1 MESNILSSIWRVT
14 IFLWITREDESS
26 IWRVKIILWIIRED
40 EEGAEELK
48 LDEEPPKRDEEVNQ
62 QKLQQQGQA
71 L

>member
-1 MESNILSSIWRVT
+1 MESSILSSIWRVT
-14 IFLWITREDESS
+14 IFLWIT
-26 IWRVKIILWIIRED
+26 RED

-62 QKLQQQGQA
+62 QQLQQQQQGQA

>member
-1 MESNILSSIWRVT
+1 MESNIL
-14 IFLWITREDESS
+14 SS